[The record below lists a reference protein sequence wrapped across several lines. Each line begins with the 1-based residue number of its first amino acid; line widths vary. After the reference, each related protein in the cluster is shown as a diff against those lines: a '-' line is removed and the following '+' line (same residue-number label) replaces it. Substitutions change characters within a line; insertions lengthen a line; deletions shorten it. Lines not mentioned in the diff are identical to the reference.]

1 MARAAKNSESSKTR
15 RFFKE
20 ASLSEENRKFLV
32 VGLGEI
38 LWDMLPGGKQLGGA
52 PTNFAYHSHVLG
64 VEGVVASCVGEDELG
79 KEIIESL
86 TGLGLSMDYIAID
99 GEHAT
104 GTVTV
109 EVDSEGKPEYTIH
122 EDAAWDFIPSSPELL
137 ELAAKADAV
146 CFGSLSQRSA
156 TSQETVRQFLDA
168 THSGCIRVYDINL
181 RQNYYSKEII
191 DDMLKR
197 AEVLKLNDD
206 ELGVVASLLGI
217 SGDDNAVLGSILKRY
232 GLLLIVLTMGGDGS
246 LLLADGEI
254 STCQSFDPVE
264 IADTVG
270 AGDAFTAAVVTGLL
284 HGKKLDEINKFANR
298 LAGFVCTQKG
308 ATPKVPES
316 LARQI

>member
-1 MARAAKNSESSKTR
+1 VARAAKNSESSKTR
-15 RFFKE
+15 KFFKE

-64 VEGVVASCVGEDELG
+64 VEGVVASCVGQDELG

-86 TGLGLSMDYIAID
+86 TGLGLSTDYIAID
-99 GEHAT
+99 GARPT

-137 ELAAKADAV
+137 ELAAQADAV
-146 CFGSLSQRSA
+146 CFGTLSQRSA

-168 THSGCIRVYDINL
+168 TNSGCIRVYDINL
-181 RQNYYSKEII
+181 RQHYYSKEII

-206 ELGVVASLLGI
+206 ELPVVASLLGI
-217 SGDDNAVLGSILKRY
+217 AGDDNAVLGSILKRY

-246 LLLADGEI
+246 LLFADGEI
-254 STCQSFDPVE
+254 STCQIFNPVE

-270 AGDAFTAAVVTGLL
+270 AGDAFTAAVTTGLL

-298 LAGFVCTQKG
+298 LAGFVCTQNG
-308 ATPKVPES
+308 ATPKVPSS
-316 LARQI
+316 LSSQI